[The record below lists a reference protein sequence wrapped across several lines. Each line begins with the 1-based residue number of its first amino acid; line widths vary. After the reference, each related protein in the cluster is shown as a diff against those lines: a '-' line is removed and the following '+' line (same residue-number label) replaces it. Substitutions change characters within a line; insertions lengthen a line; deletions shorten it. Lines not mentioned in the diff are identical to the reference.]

1 MNDTPAWTE
10 AIKARLAE
18 VSAEVAFTAGNH
30 SYKVK
35 GKKWP
40 SVTTITGIPERPALT
55 GWRVKMERELC
66 KRIAERFWLNGNEEY
81 EHGFAAAFEEM
92 LGQER
97 EHERLSRE
105 ATDLG
110 KQLHALIENWLKAKM
125 GQLDVNATMSTSNEA
140 RALFGSWLQWA
151 EEASLEPIAVEQ
163 RLYSVQHRF
172 VGTCDLMALV
182 NGEPKIFDWK
192 SKSSNGLPYP
202 EALQQNVAYRIAALE
217 LGLGT
222 WGGQIVTVPKD
233 YSGVTVHEVGEQPKE
248 LARFLALCA
257 YWWGDK

>member
-18 VSAEVAFTAGNH
+18 VSAEVAFTPGNH

-55 GWRVKMERELC
+55 GWKVKQERELC
-66 KRIAERFWLNGNEEY
+66 KRVAAELFEIAGQASQPVYFEAW
-81 EHGFAAAFEEM
+81 FEEA
-92 LGQER
+92 LGKER

-125 GQLDVNATMSTSNEA
+125 ERLDMVVVNASDQA

-151 EEASLEPIAVEQ
+151 EDASLEPIAVEQ